1 MRNCGIAELG
11 AWEFS
16 GQSGGKY
23 TANSAQKIFKQ
34 SPRLGGMEEDVG
46 FKSLRHSGVYPATA
60 G

>member
-1 MRNCGIAELG
+1 VGNAELG

-34 SPRLGGMEEDVG
+34 AARPAGTEKDVG
-46 FKSLRHSGVYPATA
+46 FKSLRHSGLYPATA